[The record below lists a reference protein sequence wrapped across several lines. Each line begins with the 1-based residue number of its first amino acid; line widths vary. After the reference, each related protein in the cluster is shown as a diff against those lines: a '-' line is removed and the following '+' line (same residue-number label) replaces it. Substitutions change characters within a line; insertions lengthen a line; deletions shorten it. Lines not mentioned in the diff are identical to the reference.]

1 MEKTI
6 VGGFLALIATGTL
19 LLWFSGR
26 VSRPLSWID
35 ALFTSTSA
43 VCVTGLAVVDTGS
56 SLSLLSQGIVLLLI
70 QLGGLGVMTASTA
83 LPLLLGQR
91 VGLRQ
96 RLLFA
101 GGLGM
106 DTPSGA
112 VRLLISVLKIT
123 LVMEGIGMIPL
134 FLAFARQ
141 FPAGK
146 ALWLSLFHSVSAFC
160 NAGFS
165 PFSDSL
171 AGYAGTVLVPGT
183 VMLLLCLGGLGYP
196 VLLEVGAFL
205 VRRERLSPYVR
216 LVLVMSTGLAVAGGL
231 LLLLVE
237 WDGALRDLGPFQKAW
252 NALFHSLTPRTA
264 GFNTLEMRDFSP
276 AGLALTVLLMVV
288 GASPASTGG
297 GLKTTTFGI
306 LLAACWSNLRG
317 RQNVVLW
324 RRQIPFGVVLRALTL
339 FCLYLGTLFLGVLC
353 LNLVGEPFLS
363 GAFEAAS
370 ALGTVGLSLGLTP
383 ELGVAGKVLLILLM
397 FWGRVGLLTFMYSL
411 LLDHTGKGRVS
422 YPDTDIPVG

>member
-1 MEKTI
+1 
-6 VGGFLALIATGTL
+6 
-19 LLWFSGR
+19 
-26 VSRPLSWID
+26 
-35 ALFTSTSA
+35 
-43 VCVTGLAVVDTGS
+43 
-56 SLSLLSQGIVLLLI
+56 
-70 QLGGLGVMTASTA
+70 
-83 LPLLLGQR
+83 
-91 VGLRQ
+91 
-96 RLLFA
+96 
-101 GGLGM
+101 M